1 MDRSCLA
8 YVAAVTVLVLV
19 AAIVHS
25 AIFACRPPPPKQIH
39 QTLFTSHKPPF
50 EELPVCLK
58 KNLETMRDMNPDLT
72 FVYFSDADVDAWMR
86 ANASASEIQAFD
98 QLNVGA
104 ARADLFR
111 IVYMFQA
118 GGVWVDAD
126 LTALCISER
135 SPMSARLELFDM
147 GFKNFSYILIGC
159 TPGHPLLRKTLDMIV
174 ERVCGTESLMTVSM
188 TGPHVLQDA
197 FKIMYKRN
205 SDTQEFGLFHSGT
218 LHEFRYSSGKCG
230 NVKIACY
237 NDAMREMNVH
247 RWQAVQDPRGDLS
260 GHEVN

>member
-1 MDRSCLA
+1 MGRRTYLLVVREILKKKQMHINLKNLNHQEKQNMDRFCLA
-8 YVAAVTVLVLV
+8 YVAAVTVLLV
-19 AAIVHS
+19 AAIVCS
-25 AIFACRPPPPKQIH
+25 AIFDCRPPPAKRN

-126 LTALCISER
+126 LPALCISER
-135 SPMSARLELFDM
+135 SPLTARLELFDM

-159 TPGHPLLRKTLDMIV
+159 TPGHPLLRKTL
-174 ERVCGTESLMTVSM
+174 
-188 TGPHVLQDA
+188 A
-197 FKIMYKRN
+197 
-205 SDTQEFGLFHSGT
+205 
-218 LHEFRYSSGKCG
+218 
-230 NVKIACY
+230 
-237 NDAMREMNVH
+237 
-247 RWQAVQDPRGDLS
+247 
-260 GHEVN
+260 